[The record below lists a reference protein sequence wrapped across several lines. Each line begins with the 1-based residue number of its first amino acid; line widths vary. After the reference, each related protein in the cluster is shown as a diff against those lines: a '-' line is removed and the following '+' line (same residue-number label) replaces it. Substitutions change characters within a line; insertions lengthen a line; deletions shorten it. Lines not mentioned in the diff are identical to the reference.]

1 MSGADE
7 RGSRVSADASTESA
21 AVLHVLAAVQGTD
34 VVERALPPAFEGLV
48 RHNRSTLVSAE
59 PLTVSGEAPFG
70 GYLATLDR
78 TKRPVGDGLEAL
90 QVRLRVRQGTVGL
103 GLLNAEGTTFLDTV
117 DGFERGDIAVV
128 TFLIRRL
135 QHVGPLVIRNAGH
148 SRVIVELLTAESFQL
163 KDATQLIGTHAFP
176 DEVKPF
182 PGWNRYY
189 GRFGATPAEGVRQL
203 LFDELREPFV
213 MKWRSDLQVVI
224 TPGEETSRALF
235 VSGTYE
241 PASMLALQRVL
252 WPGAV
257 MFDVGANVGLCTLAG
272 ATRVGA
278 MGHVYAFEPSSR
290 ERVTLEKNVTLNR
303 CGNVTIIPAAAA
315 DRSGAGTL
323 RVAAGQHRGQNT
335 LAPIFAY
342 PSVSVEREEAVPL
355 VSLDDLWRARTV
367 RLPDVL
373 KIDVEGSEL
382 QVLRGATAVLRESM
396 PVVIFEIN
404 DTLLEASGAS
414 RAEVGQFLT
423 ALGYTLHRLD
433 DATAALVPVATLA
446 GVDSENFVALPP
458 HKASRN

>member
-1 MSGADE
+1 MT
-7 RGSRVSADASTESA
+7 ADASRESA
-21 AVLHVLAAVQGTD
+21 AVLHVLAAVQGSD

-48 RHNRSTLVSAE
+48 RHNRSQLVSVE
-59 PLTVSGEAPFG
+59 PLTISGEAPLG

-78 TKRPVGDGLEAL
+78 TPRPAVEGLEAL
-90 QVRLRVRQGTVGL
+90 EVRLRVREGAVGL
-103 GLLNAEGTTFLDTV
+103 GLLNTDGTAFLDAV
-117 DGFERGDIAVV
+117 DGFGRGDIAVV
-128 TFLIRRL
+128 TFLIRGM
-135 QHVGPLVIRNAGH
+135 QNVGPLVIRNAGP
-148 SRVIVELLTAESFQL
+148 SQVLVELIGVDSFQL
-163 KDATQLIGTHAFP
+163 KDATRLMAAHAFP

-203 LFDELREPFV
+203 LFEDLREPFV
-213 MKWRSDLQVVI
+213 MRWRSDLQFVI

-241 PASMLALQRVL
+241 PASMLALQRFL
-252 WPGAV
+252 GPGGV
-257 MFDVGANVGLCTLAG
+257 MFDVGANVGVFTLAG
-272 ATRVGA
+272 ARRVA
-278 MGHVYAFEPSSR
+278 STGHVYAFEPSSR
-290 ERVTLEKNVTLNR
+290 ERATLEKNVTVNN

-315 DRSGAGTL
+315 DRSGTGTL

-335 LAPIFAY
+335 LAPTFAY
-342 PSVSVEREEAVPL
+342 PSVGVEREEVVRL

-373 KIDVEGSEL
+373 KIDAEGSEL
-382 QVLRGATAVLRESM
+382 QVLQGATAVLRESM

-404 DTLLEASGAS
+404 DALLEASGTS
-414 RAEVGQFLT
+414 RTGVGQFLT

-433 DATAALVPVATLA
+433 DATAAVVPVATLT